1 MLVAKELSKRIKL
14 SIKQICIRDG
24 LGRKLSD
31 IREDVSRLLSV
42 DCTHGVARALC
53 EQAVFK
59 RLSKLKERSLVAARA
74 IDVPVFARCWLFSV
88 RLV

>member
-1 MLVAKELSKRIKL
+1 MLVAKELSKRIKR

-24 LGRKLSD
+24 LDRKLSD

-42 DCTHGVARALC
+42 DCTRGVARALC

-59 RLSKLKERSLVAARA
+59 RLSKLKEREFVSARA
-74 IDVPVFARCWLFSV
+74 LDVPVFARC
-88 RLV
+88 